1 MFIKL
6 RRSLECRWRTIRLES
21 DRSGYFQQCGMVNA
35 LIRRPKEA
43 YYSTLIQD
51 NGHDPKV
58 LFIAKF
64 VVSRCEF
71 ANLEWVFLFR
81 QSFEWGR
88 S

>member
-6 RRSLECRWRTIRLES
+6 RRRLECRWRTTRLES

-71 ANLEWVFLFR
+71 ANFEWVFLFR